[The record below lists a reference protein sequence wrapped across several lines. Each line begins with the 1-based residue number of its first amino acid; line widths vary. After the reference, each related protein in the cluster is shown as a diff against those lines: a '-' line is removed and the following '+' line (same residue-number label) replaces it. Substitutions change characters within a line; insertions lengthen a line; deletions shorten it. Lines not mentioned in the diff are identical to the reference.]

1 MFSIIFAPL
10 FVIPHMLKK
19 LDIYIIRKFLGTF
32 FYSIALLSV
41 IVVIFDLSE
50 QIDDILKRNAPLNA
64 IIFDYYLNFI
74 PFFIN
79 LFSYLFTFISVIFFT
94 SKLAGR
100 NEIVAV
106 LSSGISFSRLLK
118 PYMISAVFLAAMS
131 FILTNFV
138 IPHTNKTMWEFEKAY
153 LKDPIKSK
161 DMNIHMQ
168 LSPGVFAYVESFN
181 ASMKIGQRF
190 SLEKFNEKGEMYY
203 KLNSDRI
210 TWDSTKSIWRIDNYY
225 IRTIDSLKET
235 LRKGPRLDTLI
246 DMKPED
252 FTILVDDIKTMN
264 YFELRDFIA
273 REELRGS
280 PAISRYRVEQHQRY
294 SFPLATI
301 VLTMIGVSVSSRK
314 VRGGI
319 GIHLG
324 IGITLTFTFIL
335 FMQFSNVFAT
345 FGNLPPV
352 LAAWIPIIIYGI
364 LGIFLLKWAPK

>member
-1 MFSIIFAPL
+1 MF
-10 FVIPHMLKK
+10 KK

-41 IVVIFDLSE
+41 IIVIFDLSE
-50 QIDDILKRNAPLNA
+50 KIDDFLKRHAPFKA
-64 IIFDYYLNFI
+64 IIFEYYFNFI

-94 SKLAGR
+94 SKMAGR
-100 NEIVAV
+100 NEIIAI
-106 LSSGISFSRLLK
+106 LSSGISFRRMLRPFL
-118 PYMISAVFLAAMS
+118 ISATFLAVMS
-131 FILTNFV
+131 FTLTNFI
-138 IPHTNKTMWEFEKAY
+138 IPHTNKIMWDFEKAY
-153 LKDPIKSK
+153 LKDPIKNK
-161 DMNIHMQ
+161 DMNIHLQ
-168 LSPGVFAYVESFN
+168 LSPGVFIYLESFN
-181 ASMKIGQRF
+181 SNIKTGQRF
-190 SLEKFNEKGEMYY
+190 SIEKFSDNGELIY

-210 TWDSTKSIWRIDNYY
+210 VWDSIKESWRIENYY

-235 LRKGPRLDTLI
+235 LVKGAKMDTVI
-246 DMKPED
+246 DFRPEEL
-252 FTILVDDIKTMN
+252 TIISEDIKTMN
-264 YFELRDFIA
+264 YFELRHFIE

-280 PAISRYRVEQHQRY
+280 AAITKYRVEQHQRY

-319 GIHLG
+319 GLHLG
-324 IGITLTFTFIL
+324 YGIALTFTFIL

-352 LAAWIPIIIYGI
+352 LAAWLPIIIYGV
-364 LGIFLLKWAPK
+364 LGLFLLKWAPK